1 MALVSKMKMGCPDTI
16 MTSQGSLLV
25 MEGVGFRELG
35 PLQSFMAKPKKS
47 AGGQPGSDI
56 LY

>member
-1 MALVSKMKMGCPDTI
+1 MKMGCPDTI